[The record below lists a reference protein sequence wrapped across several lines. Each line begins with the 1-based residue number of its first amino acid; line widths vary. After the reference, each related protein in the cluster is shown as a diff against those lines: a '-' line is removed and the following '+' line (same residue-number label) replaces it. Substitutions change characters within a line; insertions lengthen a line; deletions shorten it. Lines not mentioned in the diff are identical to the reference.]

1 MFTHCLFD
9 ATKNK
14 SDFYKGKDCMKIFG
28 KDLKE
33 HAGKVKDYQKK
44 TKMIPLTY
52 EKTSIIKSKKIVI
65 YAKKDLVK
73 MTIIKNILKSDII
86 VIIIEN
92 TEVMLTIFVF

>member
-1 MFTHCLFD
+1 
-9 ATKNK
+9 
-14 SDFYKGKDCMKIFG
+14 MKIFG
-28 KDLKE
+28 KDL
-33 HAGKVKDYQKK
+33 KDYQKK